1 MICCSICAL
10 SDCQLT
16 DKDLMTEIVPKGS
29 VACDGVSLTITSV
42 SRVSFEIN
50 IIPFTWGHTILSDL
64 KSGDS
69 VNIETDMLGKYVRQ
83 YMESTQPV
91 SRIDL
96 DMLEKAGF

>member
-1 MICCSICAL
+1 
-10 SDCQLT
+10 
-16 DKDLMTEIVPKGS
+16 MTGIVPKGS

-50 IIPFTWGHTILSDL
+50 IIPFTWEHTTLSDL

-96 DMLEKAGF
+96 DMLKKAGF